1 MSTNKS
7 VELAKEC
14 QRLAEGCLYTST
26 SLFIWLRHR
35 RFLRGLFAVV
45 PVILGSIAS
54 WNLLTSP
61 DLPSIK
67 AWLSICTFIAGL
79 LPAIYAALKFDE
91 GVEECRVGAG
101 AFKNLQDRFR
111 QLALVSSRK
120 PFAEF
125 EAEFK
130 ECRGEFE
137 KVRSA
142 AITPPEW
149 CFKRAQKKVK
159 SGDYTF
165 DIDLAG
171 VGENEPH

>member
-14 QRLAEGCLYTST
+14 QRLSEGCLYTST
-26 SLFIWLRHR
+26 SLFIWLRCR
-35 RFLRGLFAVV
+35 RFLRGMFAVV
-45 PVILGSIAS
+45 PVLLGSVAS
-54 WNLLTSP
+54 WNLLTSS

-67 AWLSICTFIAGL
+67 TWLSVCTFVAGL
-79 LPAIYAALKFDE
+79 LPAVYAALKFDE

-125 EAEFK
+125 EAEFTETRK
-130 ECRGEFE
+130 AFE
-137 KVRSA
+137 EARNAS
-142 AITPPEW
+142 ITPPEW
-149 CFKRAQKKVK
+149 CFKRAQKKVQ

-165 DIDLAG
+165 DSDMSG
-171 VGENEPH
+171 VGEP

>member
-1 MSTNKS
+1 MITNKS
-7 VELAKEC
+7 IELAKEC

-26 SLFIWLRHR
+26 SLFIWLRWR
-35 RFLRGLFAVV
+35 RSLRGLFAVV
-45 PVILGSIAS
+45 PVLLGSVAS
-54 WNLLTSP
+54 WSLLTSS

-67 AWLSICTFIAGL
+67 TWLSICTFVAGL
-79 LPAIYAALKFDE
+79 LPAVYAALKFDE

-120 PFAEF
+120 LFAEF
-125 EAEFK
+125 ETEFK
-130 ECRGEFE
+130 ATRDEFE

-149 CFKRAQKKVK
+149 CFKKAQEKVK

-165 DIDLAG
+165 DVDLTG
-171 VGENEPH
+171 VGDTEPE